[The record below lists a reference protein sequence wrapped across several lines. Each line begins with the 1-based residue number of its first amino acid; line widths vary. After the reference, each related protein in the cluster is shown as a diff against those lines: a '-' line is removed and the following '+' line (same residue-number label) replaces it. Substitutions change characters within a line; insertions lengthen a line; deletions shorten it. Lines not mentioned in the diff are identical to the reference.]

1 MMQTKRKQ
9 MFLQLYDHTGFER
22 KLEALA
28 LKGWKLEKCGGIL
41 GWKFRKIEPAK
52 LRYKVVY
59 FPDASEFDPAPDDRQ
74 AEYIELCDKSGWE
87 YIDHSAQMLIF
98 CTKYPYATP
107 IETDAMMQV
116 ETIHKAMKKSYLPGQ
131 IGLLALAVLQ
141 MLLCAARWRREP
153 VNMLLFDGL
162 LMSYV
167 SYILLGVLCA
177 YHLVQYFL
185 WRRKA
190 LVAAEDGEFVE
201 TKGRNF
207 FEKISLVILAA
218 WFIPWLISLSDDA
231 YLLRVALMTF
241 AVLVGMIA
249 LVNGTKVL
257 MQKMEFDAETT
268 RIATWSAVL
277 LGTVMAIGILL
288 FGIFDWPAAPS
299 AQKEGYVTTY
309 EYLGR
314 THYIYDDPIPL
325 TLEQLGIDAE
335 YENRS
340 RVQDVTKSMLITV
353 YNGQEVAP
361 WGMPVQNLPEL
372 YYTITIP
379 KLNLLLDACVED
391 VLNDRRI
398 DNLYGISRE
407 VDGELWQAKCVF
419 ERVQEENSNVH
430 YTVVWED
437 RILEILLPM
446 SPNDEQIH
454 VIIEHLKTYN
464 P

>member
-28 LKGWKLEKCGGIL
+28 LKGWKLEKCGEFL

-116 ETIHKAMKKSYLPGQ
+116 ETVHKAMKKSYLPGQ

-141 MLLCAARWRREP
+141 MLLCAARWQREP

-167 SYILLGVLCA
+167 SYTILGVLCA

-190 LVAAEDGEFVE
+190 LAAAEDGEFVE
-201 TKGRNF
+201 TKGRNLL
-207 FEKISLVILAA
+207 EKISLVILAA
-218 WFIPWLISLSDDA
+218 WFVPWLISLSDDA

-241 AVLVGMIA
+241 AVLIGMIA

-288 FGIFDWPAAPS
+288 FEIFDWPAAPS
-299 AQKEGYVTTY
+299 AEREGYVTTY

-325 TLEQLGIDAE
+325 TLENLGIEADYE
-335 YENRS
+335 YRS
-340 RVQDVTKSMLITV
+340 RVQDVNKSMLIAV
-353 YNGQEVAP
+353 YNGQEIAP

-372 YYTITIP
+372 YYTVTVPRFKIFVERCAEDI
-379 KLNLLLDACVED
+379 LDD
-391 VLNDRRI
+391 KRI
-398 DNLYGISRE
+398 LNLYGIPE
-407 VDGELWQAKCVF
+407 PCDPDIWQA
-419 ERVQEENSNVH
+419 EEAYLSAGGNGDVAY
-430 YTVVWED
+430 YTVMYSD
-437 RILEILLPM
+437 RIVEICFPTI
-446 SPNDEQIH
+446 PTAEQIEIAAS
-454 VIIEHLKTYN
+454 VLKNYQ